1 MPGGK
6 VIDVK
11 DQSISER
18 LERIEDSLNR
28 IEGGKSA
35 IDLPSPRRT
44 DILEVMVSQAIDDVE
59 EGLIRNMVKRCDMKV
74 PCRDTFTTFLQKNA
88 ALLENEVVREAV
100 IITNQDELNRLRETA
115 PYDKCNRCFDEVS
128 RLFGKQVRLMRSMR
142 IYLTTSDIREEISEL
157 PEEWLVG
164 SVLEPLASK
173 HRLQIMKSVSRETHT
188 FSKLSNLTGLRGGN
202 LLFHIE
208 KLIENGMIVQRHDR
222 GDYMITE
229 KGFKVLKGVSDV
241 YQMLEH

>member
-1 MPGGK
+1 MSGSK
-6 VIDVK
+6 ITETN
-11 DQSISER
+11 DQLINER
-18 LERIEDSLNR
+18 LERIENSLNR
-28 IEGGKSA
+28 LEGSKS
-35 IDLPSPRRT
+35 ILDLPSPRRT
-44 DILEVMVSQAIDDVE
+44 DILEVMVSQAIDDVQ
-59 EGLIRNMVKRCDMKV
+59 EGLIRNMVKRCDMKD
-74 PCRDTFTTFLQKNA
+74 PCRDTFNAFLLKNA

-100 IITNQDELNRLRETA
+100 IITNQDEMNRLRETA
-115 PYDKCNRCFDEVS
+115 PYDKCNRCFDEVA

-164 SVLEPLASK
+164 SVLDPIASK
-173 HRLQIMKSVSRETHT
+173 YRLQIMKSVSREAHT
-188 FSKLSNLTGLRGGN
+188 FSKLSSLTGLRGGN

-208 KLIENGMIVQRHDR
+208 KLIETGMVVQRHDR

>member
-1 MPGGK
+1 MNGGK
-6 VIDVK
+6 EIDT
-11 DQSISER
+11 DGQSINER
-18 LERIEDSLNR
+18 LERIENFLNR
-28 IEGGKSA
+28 MEGSKSA

-44 DILEVMVSQAIDDVE
+44 DILEVIVTQAIEDVE
-59 EGLIRNMVKRCDMKV
+59 EGLMHNMVKRCDMKI
-74 PCRDTFTTFLQKNA
+74 PCRDTFMAFLQKNA
-88 ALLENEVVREAV
+88 ALLENEIVREAV

-115 PYDKCNRCFDEVS
+115 PYDKCNRCFNEVA

-157 PEEWLVG
+157 PEDWLVS
-164 SVLEPLASK
+164 SVLDPIASK
-173 HRLQIMKSVSRETHT
+173 YRLQIMKSVSSETRT
-188 FSKLSNLTGLRGGN
+188 FSKLSSLTGLRGGN

-222 GDYMITE
+222 GDYLITE

>member
-1 MPGGK
+1 MPAGK
-6 VIDVK
+6 VADTE
-11 DQSISER
+11 DQSIDQR
-18 LERIEDSLNR
+18 LERIENSLSR
-28 IEGGKSA
+28 MEGSKSA
-35 IDLPSPRRT
+35 LELPSPRRT

-59 EGLIRNMVKRCDMKV
+59 EGLSRNMVKRCDMKD
-74 PCRDTFTTFLQKNA
+74 PCRDTFTAFLQKNA

-100 IITNQDELNRLRETA
+100 IITNQDEMNRLRETA
-115 PYDKCNRCFDEVS
+115 PYDKCGRCFDEVE

-142 IYLTTSDIREEISEL
+142 IYLTTSDIRDEISEL
-157 PEEWLVG
+157 PEEWLVDT
-164 SVLEPLASK
+164 VLDPIASK
-173 HRLQIMKSVSRETHT
+173 YRLQIMKSVSRETRT
-188 FSKLSNLTGLRGGN
+188 FSKLSSLTGLRGGN

-208 KLIENGMIVQRHDR
+208 KLNENGLIVQRHDR

>member
-1 MPGGK
+1 MPGAK
-6 VIDVK
+6 VADSL
-11 DQSISER
+11 DQSIGER
-18 LERIEDSLNR
+18 LERIESSLSR
-28 IEGGKSA
+28 MEGSKSA
-35 IDLPSPRRT
+35 LELPSPRRT

-59 EGLIRNMVKRCDMKV
+59 EGLVRNMVKRCDMKD
-74 PCRDTFTTFLQKNA
+74 PCRDTFKTFLQKNA

-115 PYDKCNRCFDEVS
+115 PYDKCSRCFDEVE

-142 IYLTTSDIREEISEL
+142 IYLTTSDIRDEISEL
-157 PEEWLVG
+157 PEEWLVD
-164 SVLEPLASK
+164 SVLDPIASK
-173 HRLQIMKSVSRETHT
+173 YRLQIMKSVSRETRT
-188 FSKLSNLTGLRGGN
+188 FSKLSSLTGIRGGN

-208 KLIENGMIVQRHDR
+208 KLIENGMIAQRHDR

>member
-1 MPGGK
+1 MSDGK
-6 VIDVK
+6 TTQSN
-11 DQSISER
+11 DQAIGER
-18 LERIEDSLNR
+18 LERIENSLNR
-28 IEGGKSA
+28 MEGSRSM

-59 EGLIRNMVKRCDMKV
+59 EGLMRNMVKRCDMKD
-74 PCRDTFTTFLQKNA
+74 PCRDTFTAFLQKNA
-88 ALLENEVVREAV
+88 ALLENEIVREAV

-115 PYDKCNRCFDEVS
+115 PYDKCNRCFDEVA

-142 IYLTTSDIREEISEL
+142 IYLTASDTREEISKL
-157 PEEWLVG
+157 PEDWLVS
-164 SVLEPLASK
+164 SVLDPIASK
-173 HRLQIMKSVSRETHT
+173 YRLQIMKSVSRETCT

-208 KLIENGMIVQRHDR
+208 KLIVNGMIVQRHDR

-229 KGFKVLKGVSDV
+229 KGFKVLKGISDV

>member
-1 MPGGK
+1 MA
-6 VIDVK
+6 DTN
-11 DQSISER
+11 DQSIGER
-18 LERIEDSLNR
+18 LERIEDSLKR
-28 IEGGKSA
+28 MEGGKSM

-44 DILEVMVSQAIDDVE
+44 DILEVMVSQAMDDVE
-59 EGLIRNMVKRCDMKV
+59 EGLLRNMVKRCDMKV
-74 PCRDTFTTFLQKNA
+74 PCRDTFTAFLQKNA

-115 PYDKCNRCFDEVS
+115 PYDKCNRCFDEVA

-142 IYLTTSDIREEISEL
+142 IYLNTSDIRDEISEL
-157 PEEWLVG
+157 PEDWLVV
-164 SVLEPLASK
+164 SILDPIASK
-173 HRLQIMKSVSRETHT
+173 YRLQIMKSVSRETRT
-188 FSKLSNLTGLRGGN
+188 FSKLSSLTGLRGGN
-202 LLFHIE
+202 LLFHIDR
-208 KLIENGMIVQRHDR
+208 LIESGMIVQRHDR